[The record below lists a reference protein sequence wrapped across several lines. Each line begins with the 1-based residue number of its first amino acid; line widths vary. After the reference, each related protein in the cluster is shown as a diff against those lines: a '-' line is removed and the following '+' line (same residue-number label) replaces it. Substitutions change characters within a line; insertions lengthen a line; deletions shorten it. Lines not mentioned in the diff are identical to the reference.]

1 MPTIAIIDDRED
13 MRSTIERLVDSELLG
28 DWDSI
33 EVAPLSDLE
42 DYPSWLM
49 ENEVAVILL
58 DERLN
63 EQKTK
68 GKALPNYEGH
78 HLVEFLRKHLPTLP
92 IFVITS
98 YPDDEELKKKFKDVE
113 EIIVRQQ
120 FAERA
125 DEYVPRFLRSGQ
137 RYLEAFHK
145 ELAELSNSADKI
157 AKGKATGK
165 DIEKLR
171 AIQAKI
177 GMMFPYDIIKSR
189 CEWTNELEAKLG
201 KLQEL
206 SIEIKRFLNSAKDGM
221 EKGS

>member
-1 MPTIAIIDDRED
+1 MPTIAIIDDRKD
-13 MRSTIERLVDSELLG
+13 HRSTIKRLVDTELLG
-28 DWDSI
+28 DWDSS
-33 EVAPLSDLE
+33 EVAPLPDLE
-42 DYPSWLM
+42 DYPSWLT

-78 HLVEFLRKHLPTLP
+78 HLVEFIRQHLPTLP

-98 YPDDEELKKKFKDVE
+98 YPDDQELKKKFKDVE
-113 EIIVRQQ
+113 EIIVRQE
-120 FAERA
+120 FAKKA

-145 ELAELSNSADKI
+145 ELRELSDSADKI
-157 AKGKATGK
+157 ARGKATKG
-165 DIEKLR
+165 DIEKVK

-177 GMMFPYDIIKSR
+177 GMIFPCDSLKSR
-189 CEWTNELEAKLG
+189 CEWTDELESNLKKLE
-201 KLQEL
+201 KL
-206 SIEIKRFLNSAKDGM
+206 SIDIKKFLQSTKHGM
-221 EKGS
+221 EKDS